1 MNVRDDTE
9 IDWKTLP
16 DSDWNLWSAHSLQ
29 RRWLT
34 MKRAIKGYEDMTHQG
49 SSCKAIQGPLPILN
63 TEIMDIL
70 RVKKAQLPPT
80 SAARKRKVTSAANI
94 EESVESEPGDMGPSA
109 SKGLPEAQNGASDGQ
124 DRDADG
130 STEDSDA

>member
-1 MNVRDDTE
+1 MKGKSHVGVLKMHISWFISTQSLIPVFYLLIYVTRVDSMNVRDDTE

-49 SSCKAIQGPLPILN
+49 SSSGHLV
-63 TEIMDIL
+63 T
-70 RVKKAQLPPT
+70 VTYPT
-80 SAARKRKVTSAANI
+80 SRDHGYPPS
-94 EESVESEPGDMGPSA
+94 EESPSP
-109 SKGLPEAQNGASDGQ
+109 SHLSGA
-124 DRDADG
+124 
-130 STEDSDA
+130 